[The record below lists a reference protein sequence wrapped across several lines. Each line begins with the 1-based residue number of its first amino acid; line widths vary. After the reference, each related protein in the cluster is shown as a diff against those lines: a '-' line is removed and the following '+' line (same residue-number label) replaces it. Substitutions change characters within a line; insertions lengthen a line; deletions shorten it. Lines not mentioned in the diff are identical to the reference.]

1 MQLMLTIGRHGNSSI
16 LTTAMDGIICA
27 PRIDAAD
34 NNGDDSMPT
43 KNYRDLKEQL
53 AKLQKEAEAAR
64 IAEMEAVIAEIRE
77 KVAEYGITSE
87 QIFGR
92 QRAGRSKAATPSAP
106 KYRNPKTG
114 ETWTGRGRAPGWI
127 KDVKNRDRFLIQE

>member
-1 MQLMLTIGRHGNSSI
+1 
-16 LTTAMDGIICA
+16 
-27 PRIDAAD
+27 
-34 NNGDDSMPT
+34 MPT

-77 KVAEYGITSE
+77 KAAEYGITSE